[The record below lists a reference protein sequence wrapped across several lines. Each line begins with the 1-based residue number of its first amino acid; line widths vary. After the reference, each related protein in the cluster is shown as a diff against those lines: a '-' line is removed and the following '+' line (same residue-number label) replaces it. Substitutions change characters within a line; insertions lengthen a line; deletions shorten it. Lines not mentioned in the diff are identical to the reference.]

1 MDHTKHLVIGGGL
14 AGGSAVRVLRVT
26 DPEARIVLVTEES
39 HLPYDRVPLSKQVLM
54 GKLTIDKVFLK
65 DEEFYKQER
74 IEIIR
79 NRRATSVDIHSHL
92 VTFDDGSE
100 LEFER
105 LLFATGGSPIRLSI
119 PGNDL
124 PGIYYL
130 RTIEDSEAIL
140 SALNSKSALIIGGG
154 FIGCEVAAACISKG
168 LETTIVEAGPR
179 LLGKAID
186 EETAQWVTDYFKE
199 QGVTVFTNTTASKFI
214 EDEGRV
220 GGVELDGGDRIRSD
234 FVVVGIGVKPND
246 QLARDAGLQVDNGIA
261 VSENLQASSP
271 GIYAAGDVARF
282 HSPLFGKP
290 LRVEHYDVAFKQ
302 GRIAGANMVGA
313 HEAFSDPPYF
323 YSFTPNLKIQ
333 VWGDVTDYDQVVRR
347 GSLKAV
353 DDKTRFAQFYLKEG
367 QVQAYLSVNRDFKEA
382 QAGQKLVISRK
393 KLDDLSPLSDETVDL
408 NSLVD

>member
-1 MDHTKHLVIGGGL
+1 M
-14 AGGSAVRVLRVT
+14 
-26 DPEARIVLVTEES
+26 
-39 HLPYDRVPLSKQVLM
+39 
-54 GKLTIDKVFLK
+54 
-65 DEEFYKQER
+65 
-74 IEIIR
+74 
-79 NRRATSVDIHSHL
+79 
-92 VTFDDGSE
+92 
-100 LEFER
+100 
-105 LLFATGGSPIRLSI
+105 
-119 PGNDL
+119 
-124 PGIYYL
+124 
-130 RTIEDSEAIL
+130 
-140 SALNSKSALIIGGG
+140 
-154 FIGCEVAAACISKG
+154 
-168 LETTIVEAGPR
+168 
-179 LLGKAID
+179 
-186 EETAQWVTDYFKE
+186 VTDYFKE

-290 LRVEHYDVAFKQ
+290 LRVEHYDVAFKHGQ
-302 GRIAGANMVGA
+302 IAGANMVGA
-313 HEAFSDPPYF
+313 HEAFSEPPYF

-333 VWGDVTDYDQVVRR
+333 VWGDVTDYDKVVRR

-367 QVQAYLSVNRDFKEA
+367 QVQAYLSVNRDFKEL

>member
-79 NRRATSVDIHSHL
+79 NRRATSVDIHSHV

-105 LLFATGGSPIRLSI
+105 LLFATGGSPVRLSI

-168 LETTIVEAGPR
+168 LETSIVEAGPR

-282 HSPLFGKP
+282 HSPLFEKP
-290 LRVEHYDVAFKQ
+290 LRVEHYDVAFKHGQ
-302 GRIAGANMVGA
+302 IAGANMVGA
-313 HEAFSDPPYF
+313 HEAFSEPPYF

-333 VWGDVTDYDQVVRR
+333 VWGDVTDYDKVVRR

-367 QVQAYLSVNRDFKEA
+367 QVQAYLSVNRDFKEL
-382 QAGQKLVISRK
+382 QAGQKLVMSRK

>member
-105 LLFATGGSPIRLSI
+105 LLIATGGSPVRLSI

-234 FVVVGIGVKPND
+234 FVVVGI
-246 QLARDAGLQVDNGIA
+246 
-261 VSENLQASSP
+261 
-271 GIYAAGDVARF
+271 
-282 HSPLFGKP
+282 
-290 LRVEHYDVAFKQ
+290 
-302 GRIAGANMVGA
+302 
-313 HEAFSDPPYF
+313 
-323 YSFTPNLKIQ
+323 
-333 VWGDVTDYDQVVRR
+333 
-347 GSLKAV
+347 
-353 DDKTRFAQFYLKEG
+353 
-367 QVQAYLSVNRDFKEA
+367 
-382 QAGQKLVISRK
+382 
-393 KLDDLSPLSDETVDL
+393 
-408 NSLVD
+408 

>member
-105 LLFATGGSPIRLSI
+105 LLFATGCSPVRLSI

-290 LRVEHYDVAFKQ
+290 LRVEHYDVAFKHGQ
-302 GRIAGANMVGA
+302 IAGANMVGA
-313 HEAFSDPPYF
+313 HEAFSEPPYF

-333 VWGDVTDYDQVVRR
+333 VWGDVTDYDKVVRR

-367 QVQAYLSVNRDFKEA
+367 QVQAYLSVNRDFKEL

>member
-1 MDHTKHLVIGGGL
+1 M

-74 IEIIR
+74 IEVIR
-79 NRRATSVDIHSHL
+79 NRRATSVDPNSHV

-105 LLFATGGSPIRLSI
+105 LLFATGAYPIRLSI
-119 PGNDL
+119 PGSDL
-124 PGIYYL
+124 PGIHYL

-154 FIGCEVAAACISKG
+154 FIGCEVAAACIYKE

-179 LLGKAID
+179 LLSKAID
-186 EETAQWVTDYFKE
+186 EETAQWVTEYFKG
-199 QGVTVFTNTTASKFI
+199 QGVKVFTDTTASKFI
-214 EDEGRV
+214 DDNGRV
-220 GGVELDGGDRIRSD
+220 GGTELDGGEQIRSD

-246 QLARDAGLQVDNGIA
+246 QLARDAGLQINNGIA

-282 HSPLFGKP
+282 YSPLFGKH

-313 HEAFSDPPYF
+313 HETFSDPPYF

-333 VWGDVTDYDQVVRR
+333 VWGDVTDHDMVVRR
-347 GSLKAV
+347 GSLTAV
-353 DDKTRFAQFYLKEG
+353 EDKTRFAQFYIKEG
-367 QVQAYLSVNRDFKEA
+367 RVQAYLSVNRDFKEL
-382 QAGQKLVISRK
+382 QAGQKLIMSRK
-393 KLDDLSPLSDETVDL
+393 KLEDISRLSDETLDL
-408 NSLVD
+408 NSLVE

>member
-1 MDHTKHLVIGGGL
+1 M

-26 DPEARIVLVTEES
+26 DPEARIVLVTEEP

-74 IEIIR
+74 IEVIR
-79 NRRATSVDIHSHL
+79 NRRATSVDPNSHV

-105 LLFATGGSPIRLSI
+105 LLLATGANPIRLSI
-119 PGNDL
+119 PGSDL
-124 PGIYYL
+124 PRIYYL

-154 FIGCEVAAACISKG
+154 FIGCEVAAACIAKG

-179 LLGKAID
+179 LLSTAID
-186 EETAQWVTDYFKE
+186 EETAQWVTDYFKG

-214 EDEGRV
+214 DDNGKV
-220 GGVELDGGDRIRSD
+220 GGVELGTGDRIRSD

-246 QLARDAGLQVDNGIA
+246 QLARDAGLQVDNGVS

-282 HSPLFGKP
+282 YSPLFGKH

-313 HEAFSDPPYF
+313 HETFSDPPYF

-333 VWGDVTDYDQVVRR
+333 VWGDVTDHDMVVRR
-347 GSLKAV
+347 GSLTAV
-353 DDKTRFAQFYLKEG
+353 EDKTRFAQFYLKDG
-367 QVQAYLSVNRDFKEA
+367 QIQAYLSVNRDFKEL
-382 QAGQKLVISRK
+382 QAGQKLIMSRK
-393 KLDDLSPLSDETVDL
+393 KFDDVSRLSDETVDL
-408 NSLVD
+408 NTLVE